1 MQTANDYKSLKGQ
14 PVRVHPLLTTDP
26 AGKQGQYG
34 IFISGDEDVVRV
46 QFEDGG
52 VHLYEPDAL
61 VYLFP
66 AAIIERSLA
75 AYRPELPIADVK
87 AICDILDMVKKK
99 AYRQALEKAVQSSD
113 MVQFCTTTQEPL

>member
-1 MQTANDYKSLKGQ
+1 MQTINNYKSLEGQ
-14 PVRVHPLLTTDP
+14 SVRVHPQLTTDP

-34 IFISGDEDVVRV
+34 IFISGSEDVVKV

-61 VYLFP
+61 IYLFP
-66 AAIIERSLA
+66 QVVIERSLA
-75 AYRPELPIADVK
+75 AYRSELPVTDVK

>member
-1 MQTANDYKSLKGQ
+1 MQTANNYKSLAGQ
-14 PVRVHPLLTTDP
+14 PVRVHPQLTTDP
-26 AGKQGQYG
+26 AGKQGEYG

-52 VHLYEPDAL
+52 VHKYEPDAL

-66 AAIIERSLA
+66 QIVIERSLA
-75 AYRPELPIADVK
+75 AYRSELPVEDVK
-87 AICDILDMVKKK
+87 AICDILDIIKKK
-99 AYRQALEKAVQSSD
+99 AYRQALEKAQQSSE